1 MVEAQKSLGNLL
13 IHMDQAGGLVG
24 LGLGFVLGL
33 MTGLLLFYQTHVRA

>member
-33 MTGLLLFYQTHVRA
+33 TTALILFYQAHVRA